1 MGESGVGQGVADVA
15 SFGGGGDEPAPA
27 QAGQVVRDIRPGQVQ
42 RLCQLGW
49 IPRSVEQGQQDPAPG
64 RIGHRPTDPSQR
76 IQARR
81 RGQHASYC
89 TVIAVLSKNPAA
101 ELIKGSD
108 RLSDSKSSTAR
119 ARERGRLERRAVLFV
134 GLVLNAVLGW
144 WWADPAVGR
153 VVAARQGGQ
162 QAEIKLTKASKAIAR
177 LVRS

>member
-1 MGESGVGQGVADVA
+1 M
-15 SFGGGGDEPAPA
+15 
-27 QAGQVVRDIRPGQVQ
+27 
-42 RLCQLGW
+42 
-49 IPRSVEQGQQDPAPG
+49 
-64 RIGHRPTDPSQR
+64 
-76 IQARR
+76 
-81 RGQHASYC
+81 
-89 TVIAVLSKNPAA
+89 
-101 ELIKGSD
+101 
-108 RLSDSKSSTAR
+108 SDSKSSTAR